1 MTVNAL
7 PTNPIGV
14 NNSRCGDGTVTI
26 SATSSGA
33 VIDWYAAASG
43 GSSVSTG
50 TSYTTPNITATK
62 TYYAQARISATGCV
76 SASRTAVTAT
86 RNNVPA
92 IARTGGAASQTVDA
106 NVSITNIVYTASN
119 GATAITLSS
128 GSWPSGITGATSG
141 LSYTIAGK
149 TWVAGTTNYTIKA
162 TGEGSCTY
170 TTSGAIT
177 VIATAPPLAASTQ
190 TWVITGNGITQTW
203 SDRINVPAC
212 DKASYANNASNPQCR
227 SHTINSVKYYYYNWP
242 YVNANQTTMCPPGSN
257 WRVPTKDDFVALD
270 IALGGNGVTPRAVT
284 YDWIQSTY
292 MNIWNGE
299 FSGNADNGN
308 TPGNY
313 ENMVY
318 WSITPS
324 KTNYAYGLQ
333 YRANELNVSGSHWYA
348 YGLQCRCVR

>member
-33 VIDWYAAASG
+33 VIDWYAATSG

-92 IARTGGAASQTVDA
+92 IARSGGAASQTVDA

-119 GATAITLSS
+119 GATAIALSS

-177 VIATAPPLAASTQ
+177 VNAYAPPLAASTQ
-190 TWVITGNGITQTW
+190 TWVITGNGITQIW
-203 SDRINVPAC
+203 SDRINVPVC
-212 DKASYANNASNPQCR
+212 DKDSYVNDNSNPQCR
-227 SHTINSVKYYYYNWP
+227 SHTLNSVKYYYYNWP

-270 IALGGNGVTPRAVT
+270 IALGGNGVNNRAVT
-284 YDWIQSTY
+284 PEWFQTTY
-292 MNIWNGE
+292 MNTWHGE
-299 FSGNADNGN
+299 FSGHAEQGQ
-308 TPGNY
+308 TPGVPNQIA
-313 ENMVY
+313 Y
-318 WSITPS
+318 WSTMHS
-324 KTNYAYGLQ
+324 DEHFAYGLQ
-333 YRANELNVSGSHWYA
+333 YAPDELTVYGPHWKP
-348 YGLQCRCVR
+348 YGLLCRCVR